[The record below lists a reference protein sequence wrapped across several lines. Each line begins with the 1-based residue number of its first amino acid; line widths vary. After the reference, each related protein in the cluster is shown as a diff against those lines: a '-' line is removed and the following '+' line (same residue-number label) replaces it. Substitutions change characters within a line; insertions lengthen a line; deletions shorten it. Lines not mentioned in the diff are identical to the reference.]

1 MQWDYNHNFYCDKKN
16 IPELLQY
23 RSGRHKNDT
32 PEMALQSYTQI
43 NVQSTRD
50 PNIYKK
56 VRIWGRVN
64 FAENAV
70 KGVSKG
76 VIFCPIPP
84 LGQKKSSYP
93 REKFGHSAGKYF
105 AKFNIFCEC

>member
-1 MQWDYNHNFYCDKKN
+1 MIIFCIIIRIIITLVVIICHNLYYNSSGIIDICNHNFDCDKKN

-43 NVQSTRD
+43 NVQSARD
-50 PNIYKK
+50 PNIFKK

-70 KGVSKG
+70 KG
-76 VIFCPIPP
+76 
-84 LGQKKSSYP
+84 
-93 REKFGHSAGKYF
+93 GH
-105 AKFNIFCEC
+105 E

>member
-1 MQWDYNHNFYCDKKN
+1 MYYNSTAIIDIYNHNFDCDKKN

-56 VRIWGRVN
+56 SNVTL
-64 FAENAV
+64 
-70 KGVSKG
+70 
-76 VIFCPIPP
+76 P
-84 LGQKKSSYP
+84 LFSQ
-93 REKFGHSAGKYF
+93 
-105 AKFNIFCEC
+105 AKLQ

>member
-64 FAENAV
+64 FAKNAV
-70 KGVSKG
+70 KGI
-76 VIFCPIPP
+76 IFCRDFTRS
-84 LGQKKSSYP
+84 KNSSYP
-93 REKFGHSAGKYF
+93 RKKFGHSAGKF
-105 AKFNIFCEC
+105 RTKSFEFLVARL